1 MKKWYTSSES
11 KTPTC
16 VLQVLHT
23 TGKNVSSSPR
33 GCSPSP
39 PPLPPPLPPLPP
51 RPPRPPSAQPCGRQ
65 ATARQGAEAERTRL
79 SARCAQ
85 PFVALHH
92 AVAHEHSS
100 ELRVVLRVPASAE
113 TRTSAARAGLS
124 RHTHARTSGS
134 RCTRF
139 ANSTDSSGWR
149 PTRGLCA
156 AWSPTSRPAPRGC
169 GTVVALAV
177 RVRPAARRPRNRR
190 RALSSSASSYSS
202 SPSPASAAAP
212 ATAGSSQ
219 RHVQRSRCGTPSRLL
234 LARPPP
240 LLLPPPLHPL
250 QSRTTSAARPRSAAP
265 PPRARE
271 RRSAPPRP
279 RPPSRQQPPRKP
291 TARAEADAQSADMR
305 RERAS

>member
-51 RPPRPPSAQPCGRQ
+51 RPPRPPCAQPCGRQ
-65 ATARQGAEAERTRL
+65 ATARHGAEAERTRL
-79 SARCAQ
+79 SARGAQ

-113 TRTSAARAGLS
+113 ARTSAARAGLS
-124 RHTHARTSGS
+124 RRTHARTSGS

-139 ANSTDSSGWR
+139 ANSMDSSGWR

-177 RVRPAARRPRNRR
+177 RVRLAARRPRYRR

-212 ATAGSSQ
+212 ATAGSGQEACATQ
-219 RHVQRSRCGTPSRLL
+219 RLRHAVAPAAGPASSSSSSSSSSSPSVENHQRCSASLRGSSTAGSG
-234 LARPPP
+234 AP
-240 LLLPPPLHPL
+240 LGPAAA
-250 QSRTTSAARPRSAAP
+250 SASIAKAA
-265 PPRARE
+265 AAE
-271 RRSAPPRP
+271 AHCTRRDR
-279 RPPSRQQPPRKP
+279 
-291 TARAEADAQSADMR
+291 RAEC
-305 RERAS
+305 